1 MHASWSVHSGPARL
15 LAITLAL
22 VTIGACG
29 SGSATTAPATG
40 STPTQGA
47 IPTGTPAP
55 GDATVATPAEA
66 PTVIDVPH
74 EVVVSEVV
82 TPDGATF
89 ATEGATLVI
98 PPGAVS
104 AGTSV
109 EITRVD
115 VPFAQ
120 NPYAR
125 DEPGSVAAVAA
136 GPVLDFGPAG
146 VTFDVPVTVTVP
158 YDPTAATEG
167 LDQPAI
173 AYYTGTRWVILG
185 GTVDTAAHTVT
196 ISQDAFEGE
205 IFTTIILATAAGLVI
220 NQGIKW
226 YYGKEAVKKDPISDK
241 TAANWVTP
249 KDPAVKSAAAS
260 ATIDGVPI
268 KDPRDLAD
276 FLKTHPGRT
285 GAITITGPDGKPRS
299 PSYSADAK
307 SNWQRPADYF
317 GTSGMK
323 GDCTDVTAAMVS
335 IFRSLGYPA
344 KSVFGYT
351 VDKNS
356 PHVWGEVSVDG
367 KPYLIDEDGHLQP
380 LADAVKDLQLIRP
393 DPDDP
398 RAFMWDE
405 NGQVPYQADW
415 WDATAI
421 NGRWA
426 GSITFTE
433 INADD
438 SAMKDAEDQGCT
450 AAILE
455 GLKGQALPMTMVITV
470 DDLGKG
476 KAVTTIDMSAVNDA
490 NGKARKSEPQTIKLS
505 YRDGTLTFNL
515 GQASSGATSSMT
527 GRLLGDIGGG
537 AVIEGTM
544 TLTGKGFSAKAVWS
558 VTR

>member
-1 MHASWSVHSGPARL
+1 
-15 LAITLAL
+15 
-22 VTIGACG
+22 
-29 SGSATTAPATG
+29 
-40 STPTQGA
+40 
-47 IPTGTPAP
+47 
-55 GDATVATPAEA
+55 
-66 PTVIDVPH
+66 
-74 EVVVSEVV
+74 
-82 TPDGATF
+82 
-89 ATEGATLVI
+89 
-98 PPGAVS
+98 
-104 AGTSV
+104 
-109 EITRVD
+109 
-115 VPFAQ
+115 
-120 NPYAR
+120 
-125 DEPGSVAAVAA
+125 
-136 GPVLDFGPAG
+136 
-146 VTFDVPVTVTVP
+146 
-158 YDPTAATEG
+158 
-167 LDQPAI
+167 
-173 AYYTGTRWVILG
+173 
-185 GTVDTAAHTVT
+185 
-196 ISQDAFEGE
+196 
-205 IFTTIILATAAGLVI
+205 
-220 NQGIKW
+220 
-226 YYGKEAVKKDPISDK
+226 
-241 TAANWVTP
+241 
-249 KDPAVKSAAAS
+249 
-260 ATIDGVPI
+260 
-268 KDPRDLAD
+268 
-276 FLKTHPGRT
+276 
-285 GAITITGPDGKPRS
+285 
-299 PSYSADAK
+299 
-307 SNWQRPADYF
+307 
-317 GTSGMK
+317 MK

-351 VDKNS
+351 VDKDS

-433 INADD
+433 INADN

-470 DDLGKG
+470 DDSGKG

>member
-167 LDQPAI
+167 LDQPSI

-307 SNWQRPADYF
+307 
-317 GTSGMK
+317 
-323 GDCTDVTAAMVS
+323 
-335 IFRSLGYPA
+335 
-344 KSVFGYT
+344 
-351 VDKNS
+351 
-356 PHVWGEVSVDG
+356 
-367 KPYLIDEDGHLQP
+367 
-380 LADAVKDLQLIRP
+380 LQL
-393 DPDDP
+393 
-398 RAFMWDE
+398 A
-405 NGQVPYQADW
+405 
-415 WDATAI
+415 
-421 NGRWA
+421 
-426 GSITFTE
+426 
-433 INADD
+433 
-438 SAMKDAEDQGCT
+438 
-450 AAILE
+450 
-455 GLKGQALPMTMVITV
+455 
-470 DDLGKG
+470 
-476 KAVTTIDMSAVNDA
+476 
-490 NGKARKSEPQTIKLS
+490 
-505 YRDGTLTFNL
+505 
-515 GQASSGATSSMT
+515 ATS
-527 GRLLGDIGGG
+527 
-537 AVIEGTM
+537 
-544 TLTGKGFSAKAVWS
+544 
-558 VTR
+558 

>member
-1 MHASWSVHSGPARL
+1 MHASRPTHSPSTRL

-22 VTIGACG
+22 ATIGGCG
-29 SGSATTAPATG
+29 GGSTSSAPAATG
-40 STPTQGA
+40 SAPTAGATATQTA
-47 IPTGTPAP
+47 IPA
-55 GDATVATPAEA
+55 DATVATPAEA

-82 TPDGATF
+82 TPDGAMF
-89 ATEGATLVI
+89 ETEGAALRI

-104 AGTSV
+104 VGTSV

-125 DEPGSVAAVAA
+125 DEPDSVAAVPA

-146 VTFDVPVTVTVP
+146 VSFDAPVTVTLP
-158 YDPTAATEG
+158 YDPTAAAVG

-185 GTVDTAAHTVT
+185 GTVDTVAHTVT
-196 ISQDAFEGE
+196 VNQDAFEGE
-205 IFTTIILATAAGLVI
+205 IMTTIILATAAGLVI
-220 NQGIKW
+220 NRGIKW
-226 YYGKEAVKKDPISDK
+226 YYGKEAVKNDPISDR

-249 KDPAVKSAAAS
+249 KDPVVEAAAAS

-268 KDPRDLAD
+268 KDPRQIAD
-276 FLKTHPGRT
+276 YLKAHPGRT
-285 GAITITGPDGKPRS
+285 GAITIVGPDGES
-299 PSYSADAK
+299 HSQTYSADPK
-307 SNWQRPADYF
+307 SNWQRPADYL
-317 GTSGMK
+317 GSRGMK

-344 KSVFGYT
+344 KSVFGYV
-351 VDKNS
+351 VDKQS
-356 PHVWGEVSVDG
+356 PHVWGEVAIDG

-380 LADAVKDLQLIRP
+380 LADAVKDLHLIRP
-393 DPDDP
+393 DPNDP

-421 NGRWA
+421 NGHWA
-426 GSITFTE
+426 GTLTFTDIVVDE
-433 INADD
+433 ETI
-438 SAMKDAEDQGCT
+438 KDAQDQGCT
-450 AAILE
+450 VEILAA
-455 GLKGQALPMTMVITV
+455 LKGQALPMTMDITV
-470 DDLGKG
+470 DDSGKG
-476 KAVTTIDMSAVNDA
+476 KAITRIDMSGVKDA
-490 NGKARKSEPQTIKLS
+490 GGKSLKSEPQTIKLT

-515 GQASSGATSSMT
+515 GNSPGTTSSMT

-537 AVIEGTM
+537 AMIEGTM
-544 TLTGKGFSAKAVWS
+544 KIKGKGFSATAVWS